1 MVSISNTMNNTAALQ
16 TPSDLYV
23 IDIQYKYVGD
33 DKVYSGKIAVL
44 PPAYRW
50 LLDADTRVHPIPEQW
65 STFDKTI
72 YHYVDVALGENLMQL
87 IHMNNAHGFY
97 IVGNARAHIL
107 TTYIKEM
114 SI

>member
-1 MVSISNTMNNTAALQ
+1 MNNTAAPQ

-23 IDIQYKYVGD
+23 VDIQYKYVGD
-33 DKVYSGKIAVL
+33 DKVYSGKVAVL

-50 LLDADTRVHPIPEQW
+50 LLDADTQVHPIPEQW

-72 YHYVDVALGENLMQL
+72 YHYVDVALGESLMQL
-87 IHMNNAHGFY
+87 IHMDNVHGFY